1 MPRAGEEGGLG
12 WGGDSHPKSCRCP
25 FSLAGPASSNRSGS
39 SRAGLEAATP
49 MVTLLATS
57 PNRVTW
63 GQGTKV
69 RSWMEGGAGLGK
81 DQKSGILVGLRVM
94 NQEN

>member
-1 MPRAGEEGGLG
+1 MPRAGEGRGLG
-12 WGGDSHPKSCRCP
+12 RGGGSHPKSCRHP

-63 GQGTKV
+63 GRGSEV
-69 RSWMEGGAGLGK
+69 RSWIDGG
-81 DQKSGILVGLRVM
+81 
-94 NQEN
+94 QEFG

>member
-1 MPRAGEEGGLG
+1 MGERRCCRGPRMPRAGEKGGLG
-12 WGGDSHPKSCRCP
+12 WGGGSHPKSCRRP
-25 FSLAGPASSNRSGS
+25 FSLAGPARSNRSGS

-63 GQGTKV
+63 GRGV
-69 RSWMEGGAGLGK
+69 RG
-81 DQKSGILVGLRVM
+81 
-94 NQEN
+94 

>member
-1 MPRAGEEGGLG
+1 MPRAGEGGGLG
-12 WGGDSHPKSCRCP
+12 WDGGSHPKSCRCP
-25 FSLAGPASSNRSGS
+25 LSLAGPASNNRSGS

-63 GQGTKV
+63 GQKLEV
-69 RSWMEGGAGLGK
+69 RRQVDGRWDWWG
-81 DQKSGILVGLRVM
+81 
-94 NQEN
+94 

>member
-1 MPRAGEEGGLG
+1 
-12 WGGDSHPKSCRCP
+12 
-25 FSLAGPASSNRSGS
+25 
-39 SRAGLEAATP
+39 

-69 RSWMEGGAGLGK
+69 RSWIEGGAGLGK